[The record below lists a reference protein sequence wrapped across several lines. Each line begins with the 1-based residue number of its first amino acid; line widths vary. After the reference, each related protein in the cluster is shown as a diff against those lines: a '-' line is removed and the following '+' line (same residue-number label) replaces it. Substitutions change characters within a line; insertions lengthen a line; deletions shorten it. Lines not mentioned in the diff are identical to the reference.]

1 MIENPNAH
9 KQQAHREKAKA
20 KLSVIKAKL
29 KPSAL
34 AHTAANRQAE
44 RLREL
49 LTAHPGLSTD
59 FDAWIESRKA
69 QLRKSER

>member
-1 MIENPNAH
+1 MSNAH

-29 KPSAL
+29 KPSGL
-34 AHTAANRQAE
+34 ARTAANRQAE
-44 RLREL
+44 RLRAL
-49 LTAHPGLSTD
+49 LTAHPALSTD

-69 QLRKSER
+69 LLGKNE

>member
-1 MIENPNAH
+1 MSNAH

-34 AHTAANRQAE
+34 ARSAANRQAE
-44 RLREL
+44 RLRAL
-49 LTAHPGLSTD
+49 LTAHPAFSTD

-69 QLRKSER
+69 RLGKNE